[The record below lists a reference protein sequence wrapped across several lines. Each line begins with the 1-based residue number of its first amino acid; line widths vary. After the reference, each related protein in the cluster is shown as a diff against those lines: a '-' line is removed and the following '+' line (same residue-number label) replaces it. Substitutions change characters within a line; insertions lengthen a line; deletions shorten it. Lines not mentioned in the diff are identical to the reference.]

1 MKKLKNKKQ
10 KKSLPKWLKVGNTI
24 TIKTY
29 RKDGVPVIQT
39 KTIVGKEVKGSA
51 DTVSVNSPLYRI
63 LYKKGRLNKKI
74 LNKIGNYPFYFEIIG
89 NESNHTKKPKGN
101 L

>member
-1 MKKLKNKKQ
+1 MKNFKHVKQ
-10 KKSLPKWLKVGNTI
+10 KRSLPKWLRVGNTI

-51 DTVSVNSPLYRI
+51 DTISVNSPLYRI
-63 LYKKGRLNKKI
+63 LYKKTI
-74 LNKIGNYPFYFEIIG
+74 YQ
-89 NESNHTKKPKGN
+89 
-101 L
+101 